1 MNGKNQTIKSF
12 NPATGEFLG
21 EVPIATLE
29 EIDGVVSK
37 AKQASKSWINT
48 SFKERAEF
56 LLRIR
61 DIIFKRS
68 EEIADLIVAEV
79 GKPKIEAVLAE
90 VFGVLDSLTYYA
102 KNAERLLSDKT
113 FRLPRFRGGSKTAIT
128 FEPIGVV
135 AIIAPWNYPFYI
147 CLNGTIQSLITGNTV
162 VLKPSGKTPLVGEK
176 IKEILSE
183 AGLPE
188 GVVTIVH
195 GDGEIGKCL
204 IKSDV
209 NKILFTGSVS
219 TGRKIMRDSAERLH
233 SITLEL
239 GGSDPALVLSDALL
253 DRASSGVVWG
263 RFFNAGQS
271 CCSVKRVYVL
281 KDIASEFIDEVVS
294 KVKGIRT
301 GNGMDSKTEMG
312 PLIDRKQLTTV
323 QDQVEDA
330 KLKGAEI
337 LCGGKQLKDLGELFY
352 APTVLLNV
360 NSSMKVLNEEVFGP
374 VLPIV
379 TVKNE
384 EEAIL
389 EANNTD
395 FGLASSIWTRNMSR
409 GWQIAKRLQAGTVW
423 INDVMVMAPQMPWK
437 GIKYS
442 GLGQTSSYF
451 GLLDFTNIK
460 TICAN
465 HGKKEREDHWYPYP
479 ESILDFF
486 RNTIKLSFSS
496 NTTEKL
502 KALIRVLRREGLE

>member
-1 MNGKNQTIKSF
+1 MNEKNHTIKSF

-21 EVPIATLE
+21 EVPITTLE

-37 AKQASKSWINT
+37 AKQASESWTNT

-56 LLRIR
+56 LLLMR

-79 GKPKIEAVLAE
+79 GKPKIEAMLAE
-90 VFGVLDSLTYYA
+90 VFGVLDGLTYYA

-128 FEPIGVV
+128 FQPMGVV

-147 CLNGTIQSLITGNTV
+147 CLNGIMQSLITGNTV
-162 VLKPSGKTPLVGEK
+162 VLKPSDRAPLVGEK

-183 AGLPE
+183 VGLPK
-188 GVVTIVH
+188 GVVSIVQ
-195 GDGEIGKCL
+195 GDGEIGKYL

-209 NKILFTGSVS
+209 NKILFTGSVA
-219 TGRKIMRDSAERLH
+219 TGKKIMRDSAERLH

-239 GGSDPALVLSDALL
+239 GGSDPALILSDARL

-271 CCSVKRVYVL
+271 CCAVKRVYVVE
-281 KDIASEFIDEVVS
+281 DIASEFIDEVVS
-294 KVKGIRT
+294 KVKEIRI
-301 GNGMDSKTEMG
+301 GNGMDPKTEMG
-312 PLIDRKQLTTV
+312 PLIDRRQLNTV

-330 KLKGAEI
+330 KSKGAEI

-352 APTVLLNV
+352 APTILVNV
-360 NSSMKVLNEEVFGP
+360 NPSMRVLKEEVFGP

-384 EEAIL
+384 EEGIL
-389 EANNTD
+389 QANNTD
-395 FGLASSIWTRNMSR
+395 FGLGASVWTRDINR
-409 GWQIAKRLQAGTVW
+409 GWKIAKRLQAGTVW
-423 INDVMVMAPQMPWK
+423 VNNVMVMAPQMPWK

-460 TICAN
+460 TICVS

-486 RNTIKLSFSS
+486 RNTIRLSFSS
-496 NTTEKL
+496 HTTERL
-502 KALIRVLRREGLE
+502 KALIKVMRREGLR